1 MHSTGAKVH
10 KHSNTQIL
18 SDTESEQSEASELDQ
33 SFDDSVYESPAKTDS
48 ELLADVNE
56 ISSRLSSVCI
66 KGSNI
71 FNKHCKN
78 EIIVELDQNNSISQ
92 ASEQNTINSNLSEY
106 TLIQYTAEEMSVR
119 EAAELLAA
127 QQTVAEDIDDYVG
140 ENPAE
145 INSNISKIE
154 ELRTAYRLKHNE
166 YKNSVGEEYQEL
178 ENQEFEERIASIKQ
192 YILLGKSIKELKN
205 AKIRHE
211 NVEKDFKK
219 RSVNFFMNEI
229 DKLTKTLDQEFD
241 ITIKKDVTDNEI
253 LRCKNEMPVN
263 LKKLNDISQL
273 IKELLQ
279 IAEAGDTDMDNNIC
293 RITKNYDQLCSKET
307 YINFINKEEKIRELP
322 NKELFNEGRL
332 KINLSKFSGYES
344 ELDIYSKGNL

>member
-1 MHSTGAKVH
+1 MKRSKRIDYKTLHSTGAKVH

-33 SFDDSVYESPAKTDS
+33 SFGDSVYESPAKTDS

-71 FNKHCKN
+71 SNKHCKN
-78 EIIVELDQNNSISQ
+78 EITVELEQNNSISR

-119 EAAELLAA
+119 QAAELLAA

-140 ENPAE
+140 ENPQEDIYPAE
-145 INSNISKIE
+145 IDSNISKIE

-178 ENQEFEERIASIKQ
+178 EKQEFEERIASIKQ
-192 YILLGKSIKELKN
+192 YILLGKSIKKELKN
-205 AKIRHE
+205 AEIQLE
-211 NVEKDFKK
+211 NVEDSKK
-219 RSVNFFMNEI
+219 RSVNFFMNE
-229 DKLTKTLDQEFD
+229 
-241 ITIKKDVTDNEI
+241 V
-253 LRCKNEMPVN
+253 
-263 LKKLNDISQL
+263 IS
-273 IKELLQ
+273 
-279 IAEAGDTDMDNNIC
+279 
-293 RITKNYDQLCSKET
+293 
-307 YINFINKEEKIRELP
+307 
-322 NKELFNEGRL
+322 
-332 KINLSKFSGYES
+332 
-344 ELDIYSKGNL
+344 